1 MDTQTTRRVAA
12 AAIAAAALLAIAG
25 FTALGSVFEY
35 PQILKEPTADIL
47 ELDRASTRAPL
58 WPGSAC

>member
-1 MDTQTTRRVAA
+1 MAAQTTQSTRRLAA
-12 AAIAAAALLAIAG
+12 AAMTTAALLAIAG

-47 ELDRASTRAPL
+47 ELYRQHQGAVMA
-58 WPGSAC
+58 